1 MNVSGTAQSNAPPA
15 TTPRRSR
22 RLAARDANKR
32 ILGPSS
38 ASASATPAVTTV
50 APGSA
55 RAGRRRLF
63 EVDDRDDA
71 AENLAAAASSLG
83 VDSLDDDAGNERSK
97 PPAASRTAAPRRRKS
112 RSGSSRSKLEI
123 EPGKGGSSQVDSAAR
138 REVANTSSDSS
149 AEKLGSFV
157 KAIKAVTF
165 AKVKEVSPRR
175 NNKQLST
182 STTAKYIF
190 QATLEKSPHRE
201 LSNLATED
209 TSRQN
214 LGANGTL
221 SVYYDE
227 EADRNVFQYHN
238 AEGAKVFEAKAPLAE
253 EAWKEIQGNCGVQD
267 CIIWQAFNTSFKH
280 GGTSIE
286 GADTAKNPAMCRRHY
301 FWFNNKYHFF
311 KALCLLLN
319 NDDDLMEQFFD
330 PKSKFY
336 AAEQTR
342 PPHPVI
348 LPPDAM
354 EGCDDHLSE
363 RTPSK
368 TPSQCQKEFGNDP
381 FKVSCVT
388 HAGISS

>member
-1 MNVSGTAQSNAPPA
+1 MKLTLAAAHSATPPAPA

-286 GADTAKNPAMCRRHY
+286 GADTAKNPAMCRR
-301 FWFNNKYHFF
+301 
-311 KALCLLLN
+311 
-319 NDDDLMEQFFD
+319 E
-330 PKSKFY
+330 
-336 AAEQTR
+336 
-342 PPHPVI
+342 
-348 LPPDAM
+348 
-354 EGCDDHLSE
+354 
-363 RTPSK
+363 
-368 TPSQCQKEFGNDP
+368 
-381 FKVSCVT
+381 
-388 HAGISS
+388 